1 MEENNLK
8 YKILSGSLI
17 LVCLD
22 LIYNIFI
29 LFPDYRYK
37 VLDIT
42 GMARPIQSTLIIILF
57 FIVLSIGIYSLKI
70 KEYGVNYKINKI
82 ISVVCLIFSMVAIVS
97 LIYVRSS
104 EEKLA
109 LQLESKTGFNFEN
122 PTSNNYEALMNL
134 IDENINDKDYNKK
147 AEIIT
152 QIKDYSVIERYM
164 SMIIYNP
171 NYKYRIYARDEIE
184 YYLQFVIMAIVGIVE
199 AGFFF
204 LNKEAPIQEKDIF
217 YKNDK

>member
-22 LIYNIFI
+22 LIYNIFR
-29 LFPDYRYK
+29 LFPIYTYK

-42 GMARPIQSTLIIILF
+42 GIARPIQSTLIIILF
-57 FIVLSIGIYSLKI
+57 LIVLSIGMYSLKI
-70 KEYGVNYKINKI
+70 KEDGVNYKINKI
-82 ISVVCLIFSMVAIVS
+82 ISVVCFIFAIVAIFAF
-97 LIYVRSS
+97 IYVRSS

-122 PTSNNYEALMNL
+122 PTSNDYEALMNL

-147 AEIIT
+147 VEIIT
-152 QIKDYSVIERYM
+152 QIKDYSVIERYT
-164 SMIIYNP
+164 SIIIYNP
-171 NYKYRIYARDEIE
+171 NYEYRIEARGEIK
-184 YYLQFVIMAIVGIVE
+184 YYLQFIIMAIVSMVE
-199 AGFFF
+199 SVFFF